1 MYFNMWTLMEDT
13 GTYIMFING
22 KHREILQIG
31 LTTVTEGNISFRL
44 QFHKIQTDFNEYTVQ
59 INI

>member
-1 MYFNMWTLMEDT
+1 MEDT